1 MEGPHAFFPMPAVKN
16 PRHHNHGLNPRE
28 AREARGQVIWGRIA
42 ADRRGPGVRRV
53 RVLVHINVLQMALAG
68 FSVGVALGLLTGL
81 GAVAGFEVR
90 CWAP

>member
-53 RVLVHINVLQMALAG
+53 LQMALAG